1 MLPMSWR
8 ANEADKPT
16 RLLRLRPPTHP
27 SNIASTQPHGPCHDK
42 KSEQDGNAAS
52 TQSRGLCHDKKSKQV
67 TFNKQEKDAVL
78 LYIFLSKH
86 TQHSNHYKEEPLQN
100 MNSKFIVASHYSK
113 TFLHFSKGF
122 AIFCEG
128 DRENT
133 NNGNGTEDNEVVVP
147 QKSNLPSLLS
157 LASAISTQAEL
168 DTLASLDF
176 SGISGIV
183 NQISIISLIGVGD
196 QDVGW
201 NPTDL

>member
-52 TQSRGLCHDKKSKQV
+52 TQSCGLCHDKKSKRV

>member
-1 MLPMSWR
+1 MSWR